1 MTEDQPGTD
10 QPGTPRR
17 WVKPAVIVIA
27 IVVAVYVLFTWVFP
41 WITEMGLSPAI
52 E

>member
-1 MTEDQPGTD
+1 MSEPADRG
-10 QPGTPRR
+10 RR
-17 WVKPAVIVIA
+17 WGRVAAILLG

-41 WITEMGLSPAI
+41 WITEMGLSPAM